1 MKRETINILV
11 HLVGSLI
18 TNGVFTNINKSNF
31 KIFFMK
37 KITLFLI
44 CIFIAG
50 MQMTNAQVKNVS
62 GTVTSA
68 EDGTSIPGV
77 SVVAKGTTLGT
88 ITNIDGNYN
97 FDVPVGQSTLM
108 FSFVGMRTIEV
119 PISGTVV
126 NATME
131 ADVLGLDEV
140 MVVAFGTATRESL
153 TGSATVIGADKIES
167 RSVSSIAQILTGS
180 TAGLQTTAGSGQP
193 GSSPAIRIR
202 GVGTLNTSADP
213 LIILDGIQYS
223 GSFSS
228 INPSDISSL
237 TVLKD
242 ASSTALYG
250 SRAANGVIIIT
261 TKGGTKGN
269 ENLKIT
275 LKAQAGLI
283 DQALPYYESVNAQD
297 YYELQGEAF
306 AQARFLSGIAKSIQE
321 SRAYA
326 YENIYSQLK
335 YNPFVGTPN
344 NQILGSDG
352 KINPGAK
359 VGFPDLDWYDA
370 AKQQGYRQNYDL
382 SLSGGSKKT
391 SYYYS
396 LGYLDERGYVIKSD
410 YERFNTRLNINFDV
424 KDWLQIGTNINGSIV
439 TSNIGSS
446 ESATYANPWR
456 NARMTPPIY
465 PVFLVDQA
473 TGKYILDGAGE
484 KQYDDGGLHSRP
496 INSGRNAI
504 AELNMNSDDYK
515 RNNVGNRSFA
525 TITLMKGL
533 TATINAGVD
542 LQNYHYKGFEN
553 AEIGD
558 GAPTGRMD
566 ETRYT
571 RTTVNVNQLV
581 NYERS
586 FNEVHNFSAMFGHES
601 YARKYTYQRGFKN
614 QFIVSGIYELNNF
627 VNSNTNTGYT
637 SNKTTEGY
645 FTRLKYNYDNKYYV
659 EGSFR
664 RDGSSAFHKDVR
676 WGNFYSVGG
685 SWRIDQEQFMNSTDW
700 VNSLKLRASYGEVGS
715 DDTGDFG
722 YQALYETKPNAES
735 PGIKWSTVG
744 NQDLSWEVNKT
755 LDIGLDFALF
765 NRVQGTVEWY
775 NRKSN
780 DLLYSMPLPLSMG
793 QLEQPRNIASM
804 VNSGFEVSLEGDV
817 VRTSDFSW
825 NLSLMGYT
833 IKNEVTSIPEPFVN
847 GSKRWSEGHSIYDFW
862 LRKYYDIDQEDGATR
877 FHVWEDIT
885 NDAGEVT
892 GTKLSYDDKGD
903 PVLTKDMNTAQ
914 YGYVGKSAFPKF
926 QGSVGNTLTFKG
938 FSLSAL
944 LTYSLGGQ
952 MLDGIYQGMLR
963 SVIGESYHPDNKKS
977 WMNPG
982 DVTELP
988 RLQYSK
994 NDLYATSDYFLISS
1008 DYLNIRNVTLSY
1020 DFPKQL
1026 LQNWD
1031 VGKLS
1036 VFLTGENLHMFTARK
1051 GINPTFNFA
1060 GTQDEF
1066 AYNPSRSIIL
1076 GFSLQF

>member
-1 MKRETINILV
+1 
-11 HLVGSLI
+11 
-18 TNGVFTNINKSNF
+18 
-31 KIFFMK
+31 MK
-37 KITLFLI
+37 KLTLFLI

-50 MQMTNAQVKNVS
+50 MQMTNAQVRSVS

-88 ITNIDGNYN
+88 ITNIDGYYE
-97 FDVPVGQSTLM
+97 FDVPANQSTLM
-108 FSFVGMRTIEV
+108 FSFVGMKTIEV
-119 PISGTVV
+119 PITGSVV
-126 NATME
+126 NVSLQS
-131 ADVLGLDEV
+131 DVLGLDEV

-153 TGSATVIGADKIES
+153 TGSAAVIGAEKIES
-167 RSVSSIAQILTGS
+167 RSVSSVAQILTGS
-180 TAGLQTTAGSGQP
+180 TTGLQTTAGSGQP

-213 LIILDGIQYS
+213 LIILDGIQYA
-223 GSFSS
+223 GSISS
-228 INPSDISSL
+228 INPGDISSL

-261 TKGGTKGN
+261 TKGGIKGA
-269 ENLKIT
+269 ENMKVS

-283 DQALPYYESVNAQD
+283 NQALPYYESVNAQD
-297 YYELQGEAF
+297 YYELQAEAF
-306 AQARFLSGIAKSIQE
+306 AQGRFLTGNANTIQE

-326 YENIYSQLK
+326 YKNIYSQLK

-344 NQILGSDG
+344 DQILGSDG
-352 KINPGAK
+352 KINPSAK
-359 VGFPDLDWYDA
+359 NGFPDLDWYDA

-382 SLSGGSKKT
+382 SLSGGSKKA

-396 LGYLDERGYVIKSD
+396 MGYLDERGYVIKSD
-410 YERFNTRLNINFDV
+410 YERFNTRLNIDFDV
-424 KDWLQIGTNINGSIV
+424 KDWLQIGASVYGSII
-439 TSNIGSS
+439 TSDIGSS

-465 PVFLVDQA
+465 PVYLVDQS
-473 TGKYILDGAGE
+473 TGEYILDGAGE

-496 INSGRNAI
+496 INVGRNAI
-504 AELNMNSDDYK
+504 AELNWNSDAYK
-515 RNNVGNRSFA
+515 RNDVGNRSFA
-525 TITLMKGL
+525 TFTLMRGL

-553 AEIGD
+553 AKIGD

-566 ETRYT
+566 ESRYT
-571 RTTVNVNQLV
+571 RTSVNVNQLV
-581 NYERS
+581 NYERT
-586 FNEVHNFSAMFGHES
+586 FNEIHNFSALVGHES
-601 YARKYTYQRGFKN
+601 YSREYTYQRGFKN
-614 QFIVSGIYELNNF
+614 QFIVDGIYELNNF
-627 VNSNTNTGYT
+627 VNTSTNTGYT
-637 SNKTTEGY
+637 TNKTTEGY
-645 FTRLKYNYDNKYYV
+645 LSRLKYNYDNKYYI

-676 WGNFYSVGG
+676 WGNFYSVGA
-685 SWRIDQEQFMNSTDW
+685 SWRMDQELFMSSIEWIDNM
-700 VNSLKLRASYGEVGS
+700 KLRASYGEVGN

-722 YQALYETKPNAES
+722 YQALYETYPNAEN

-744 NQDLSWEVNKT
+744 NKDLSWEVNKT
-755 LDIGLDFALF
+755 LNAALDFALF
-765 NRVQGTVEWY
+765 NRFRGTIEWY
-775 NRKSN
+775 NRKSD
-780 DLLYSMPLPLSMG
+780 DLLYSMPLSPSMG
-793 QLEQPRNIASM
+793 LLEQPRNIASM
-804 VNSGFEVSLEGDV
+804 VNSGLEINLEADI
-817 VRTSDFSW
+817 VRTNDFSW
-825 NLSLMGYT
+825 NLSLMGST
-833 IKNEVTSIPEPFVN
+833 IKNEITSIPEPFVS
-847 GSKRWSEGHSIYDFW
+847 GTKRWSKGHSVYDFW
-862 LRKYYDIDQEDGATR
+862 LRKYYDIDPEDGATR
-877 FHVWEDIT
+877 FHVWEDVLDENEQAT
-885 NDAGEVT
+885 GE
-892 GTKLSYDDKGD
+892 TKLSYDDKGE
-903 PVLTKDMNTAQ
+903 PILTKDMNEAN
-914 YGYVGKSAFPKF
+914 YGYVGESAFPKL
-926 QGSVGNTLTFKG
+926 QGSIGNTLTFKG

-944 LTYSLGGQ
+944 LTYSLGGH
-952 MLDGIYQGMLR
+952 MLDGVYQDMLR
-963 SVIGESYHPDNKKS
+963 SVIGESYHPDVKNS

-982 DVTELP
+982 DVKELP

-994 NDLYATSDYFLISS
+994 SDLYATSDYFLISS

-1036 VFLTGENLHMFTARK
+1036 VFVTGENLYMFTARK
-1051 GINPTFNFA
+1051 GMNPTFNFA